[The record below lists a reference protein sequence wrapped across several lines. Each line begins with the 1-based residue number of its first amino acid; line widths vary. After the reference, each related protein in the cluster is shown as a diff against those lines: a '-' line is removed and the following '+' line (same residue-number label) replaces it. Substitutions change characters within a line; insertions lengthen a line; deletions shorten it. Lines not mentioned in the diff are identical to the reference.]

1 MKKLTEEQFVTV
13 VENIHDT
20 VNYAFDSKHCEAFGV
35 LIDKDLN
42 VQIEKI
48 DSSSDIYD
56 MLDTDNVDLLNQI
69 NNYDMVSFATNG
81 WAAPIANDD
90 DEEYRGVAPSQH
102 PQKRRVRLLSS
113 ANIHNQVGS
122 SILFSDSIDSPVY
135 DYGNARGAMAN
146 AIIILMDKARDL
158 QVK

>member
-1 MKKLTEEQFVTV
+1 MKKLSKKQFVTV
-13 VENIHDT
+13 VENIHNT

-35 LIDKDLN
+35 LIDKELN

-56 MLDTDNVDLLNQI
+56 MLDTDNDELLSQI
-69 NNYDMVSFATNG
+69 NNYDMISFATNG
-81 WAAPIANDD
+81 WAAPVAKDD
-90 DEEYRGVAPSQH
+90 DEYSDLPPSQH

-113 ANIHNQVGS
+113 ANIHDQVGS
-122 SILFSDSIDSPVY
+122 SILFSDDIDSPVY
-135 DYGNARGAMAN
+135 DYGDARGTMAT
-146 AIIILMDKARDL
+146 AIIELMDKAKDL

>member
-1 MKKLTEEQFVTV
+1 MKKLSKKQFITV
-13 VENIHDT
+13 VENIHNKVD
-20 VNYAFDSKHCEAFGV
+20 YAFDSKHCEAFGV

-48 DSSSDIYD
+48 DSSKDIYD
-56 MLDTDNVDLLNQI
+56 MLDTDNDNLLNQI

-81 WAAPIANDD
+81 WAAPTSKDDD
-90 DEEYRGVAPSQH
+90 DEYSNLAPSQH

-113 ANIHNQVGS
+113 ANIYDQVGS
-122 SILFSDSIDSPVY
+122 SIMFSDDIDSPVY
-135 DYGNARGAMAN
+135 DYGDARGTMAN
-146 AIIILMDKARDL
+146 AIIELMDKAKEL